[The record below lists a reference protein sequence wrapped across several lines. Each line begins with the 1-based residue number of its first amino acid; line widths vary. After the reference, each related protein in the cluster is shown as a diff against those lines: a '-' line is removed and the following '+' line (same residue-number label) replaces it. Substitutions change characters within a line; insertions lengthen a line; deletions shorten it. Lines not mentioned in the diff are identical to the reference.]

1 MHISAKEIAGR
12 FDGTVD
18 GDQKVEVS
26 FPSKIEDGIKGSV
39 SFLANDKYEKHIYS
53 TKSSIVLVN
62 KNFNPSKKIKV
73 TLIKVDNPYHVFSE
87 ILRFFEKAKT
97 KNKIGHEQPCFIHK
111 DASVGKG
118 CYIGAFAYIGE
129 NAKIGDNVKIYP
141 NTYVGDDVKIGD
153 DSIIYAGVKIY
164 SEAVLGSRCI
174 IHSGVVIGSDGF
186 GFVPTSNGK
195 YDKIP
200 QTGNVI
206 IGDDVEIGANTAI
219 DRATMGSTIIGDGV
233 KLDNLIQLAHNVE
246 IDQNTV
252 IAAQTGISGSAKIK
266 KQCVIAG
273 QVGIVGHITIADG
286 TKIGAQSGISKTVK
300 EPLTALSGS
309 PAIGHKENLKSQV
322 VYRKLPELMSKI
334 DQIEKQMKD
343 LSN

>member
-1 MHISAKEIAGR
+1 MYISAKEIAER

-18 GDQKVEVS
+18 GNQNVKVG
-26 FPSKIEDGIKGSV
+26 FPSKIEDGTTGSI
-39 SFLANDKYEKHIYS
+39 SFLANTKYEKYIYS
-53 TKSSIVLVN
+53 TESSVVLVN
-62 KNFNPSKKIKV
+62 KKFKPSKKTKT
-73 TLIKVDNPYHVFSE
+73 TLVKVDNPYQVFSQ
-87 ILRFFEKAKT
+87 ILKFFEGLKT
-97 KNKIGHEQPCFIHK
+97 KNKIGVENPSFISEN
-111 DASVGKG
+111 AQVGKD
-118 CYIGAFAYIGE
+118 CYIGAFSYIGE
-129 NAKIGDNVKIYP
+129 NAKIGNNVKVYPNSYIGDNVE
-141 NTYVGDDVKIGD
+141 VGD

-164 SEAVLGSRCI
+164 SETRLGCRNI

-195 YDKIP
+195 YEKIP
-200 QTGNVI
+200 QIGNVV

-219 DRATMGSTIIGDGV
+219 DRATMGSTLIGDGV

-252 IAAQTGISGSAKIK
+252 IAAQTGVSGSSKIK

-334 DQIEKQMKD
+334 AQIEKQMKE
-343 LSN
+343 LNN